1 MAILISATSLNLHYR
16 ILNHLALVVQLVV
29 FMKFCIFANRS
40 PTTHQ
45 AMSKKELTTV
55 IMLLVAGTSATLQAQ
70 ELPLWLR
77 LKVERSMKGPMLLKP
92 SELHFDPNSPFA
104 WEDKAAQEKY
114 ELQMER
120 YNRAQ
125 KSIEPIKQKSEM
137 PAVKFTFRIRGGNAG
152 GNWSP
157 FPDRALDA
165 RTIRYPMPQPNF
177 DAPPRGPKAAPR
189 R

>member
-1 MAILISATSLNLHYR
+1 MKRYAILLLGV
-16 ILNHLALVVQLVV
+16 LLAPA
-29 FMKFCIFANRS
+29 F
-40 PTTHQ
+40 
-45 AMSKKELTTV
+45 E
-55 IMLLVAGTSATLQAQ
+55 LQAQ

-114 ELQMER
+114 ELQVER
-120 YNRAQ
+120 YTKAQ
-125 KSIEPIKQKSEM
+125 KSIEPIKRKVEA
-137 PAVKFTFRIRGGNAG
+137 PAVKFSFRVRGGNTE

-165 RTIRYPMPQPNF
+165 RVIRYPMPQPNF
-177 DAPPRGPKAAPR
+177 KAAPRGPKGAPR

>member
-1 MAILISATSLNLHYR
+1 MKHCTILLLGALLASAI
-16 ILNHLALVVQLVV
+16 
-29 FMKFCIFANRS
+29 
-40 PTTHQ
+40 
-45 AMSKKELTTV
+45 E
-55 IMLLVAGTSATLQAQ
+55 LQAQ

-120 YNRAQ
+120 YSKAQ

-137 PAVKFTFRIRGGNAG
+137 PAVKLTFRIRGGNGG

-177 DAPPRGPKAAPR
+177 NAPPRGPKAAPR

>member
-1 MAILISATSLNLHYR
+1 MKHCTILLLGALLASAI
-16 ILNHLALVVQLVV
+16 
-29 FMKFCIFANRS
+29 
-40 PTTHQ
+40 
-45 AMSKKELTTV
+45 E
-55 IMLLVAGTSATLQAQ
+55 LQAQ

-125 KSIEPIKQKSEM
+125 KSIEPIKQMTWLKNLWVPTRSGIDKLALIEALPNTRVVTSD
-137 PAVKFTFRIRGGNAG
+137 PATSFISSTERC
-152 GNWSP
+152 
-157 FPDRALDA
+157 PDGLGWRNLKNYYDSRDMLNEGTNGWLDGQNK
-165 RTIRYPMPQPNF
+165 RYMQ
-177 DAPPRGPKAAPR
+177 
-189 R
+189 

>member
-1 MAILISATSLNLHYR
+1 MKHCTILLLGALLASAI
-16 ILNHLALVVQLVV
+16 
-29 FMKFCIFANRS
+29 
-40 PTTHQ
+40 
-45 AMSKKELTTV
+45 E
-55 IMLLVAGTSATLQAQ
+55 LQAQ

-92 SELHFDPNSPFA
+92 SELHFEPNSPFA

-137 PAVKFTFRIRGGNAG
+137 PAVKLTFRIRGGNAG

-177 DAPPRGPKAAPR
+177 NAPPRGPKAAPR